1 MKLIFKSLYISTLI
15 ISISSCTS
23 DPKQENNDPI
33 EDSTPKKVEQIST
46 TFEGKSFTDS
56 IQLMLLNEINICN
69 DTLHPDPR
77 KEGMSL
83 CSPENFAF
91 YTYSDAISLENGFL
105 LQVKAGV
112 NDFPVRRLL
121 FFVRENGKLVT
132 MNNVQGYLVEKRATT
147 TGFDDLVVSLVDN
160 LEGTYQRYDILLQ
173 YKEGKYHFVEALGDL
188 QGSIDTPQMKKDAKA
203 FFEERIRKNKLMF

>member
-1 MKLIFKSLYISTLI
+1 MHLRTEAR
-15 ISISSCTS
+15 
-23 DPKQENNDPI
+23 KQRPRSRNY
-33 EDSTPKKVEQIST
+33 TKKVEQIST